1 MMETTFWMKG
11 RIVYRLKD
19 NVIPQIWN
27 EIEQGWEPSGILNGL
42 IVGGDSSL
50 DQVSVSQAE
59 AESPGST
66 ALDAKEIEIQ
76 VYRVF

>member
-1 MMETTFWMKG
+1 METTYWMKG
-11 RIVYRLKD
+11 RIVYRRKD

-27 EIEQGWEPSGILNGL
+27 EIEQGWEPSGRLVGL

-50 DQVSVSQAE
+50 DQVSASQAE

-66 ALDAKEIEIQ
+66 AEDAKEIEIQ
-76 VYRVF
+76 SYRVL

>member
-1 MMETTFWMKG
+1 METTYWMKG

-27 EIEQGWEPSGILNGL
+27 EIEQGWEPSGRLVGL

-50 DQVSVSQAE
+50 DQVSASQAE
-59 AESPGST
+59 DESPGST
-66 ALDAKEIEIQ
+66 AEDAKEIETQ
-76 VYRVF
+76 SYRVF